1 MTFDDST
8 SSSEMDFVISSEMPT
23 GYIPRDYEEFPEF
36 CFFKPYEGPVYPRRD
51 WVELIEL
58 QRARYKTSPL
68 LVHQHNKIEPMNQGA
83 FGYCWMYS
91 IIGAV
96 LNRYAAQ
103 GIDPVPNLSAHAVA
117 AMHKEYRNEGGF
129 CIEAAHA
136 LQKLGAPTSEVWPG
150 YSMDKRLEE
159 NRAVVESRKLH
170 RLVDFQEHAR
180 ERVFEE
186 TMSAMICPVNPSPV
200 AVAFSWWRHAVAALA
215 GTYRKRGRR
224 IEFGIEFVNSY
235 GDKWNGRRRG
245 YGTVWGTKAIP
256 FEAVTVRA
264 VSAVSEE
271 K

>member
-1 MTFDDST
+1 MTFE
-8 SSSEMDFVISSEMPT
+8 SSSEYDFEISSDDPT
-23 GYIPRDYEEFPEF
+23 GYVPRDYEEFPEF

-68 LVHQHNKIEPMNQGA
+68 LVHQYNKIEPMNQGA

-96 LNRYAAQ
+96 LNRYASQ
-103 GIDPVPNLSAHAVA
+103 GIDPVPSLSAHAVA
-117 AMHKEYRNEGGF
+117 AMHKNYRNEGGF

-136 LQKLGAPTSEVWPG
+136 LQKLGAPTSDVWPG

-180 ERVFEE
+180 DRVFDE
-186 TMSAMICPVNPSPV
+186 TMSALICPVNPSPV

-224 IEFGIEFVNSY
+224 VEFGIEFVNSY
-235 GDKWNGRRRG
+235 GAKWNGRRRG
-245 YGTVWGTKAIP
+245 FGTVWGSKAVP
-256 FEAVTVRA
+256 FESVTVRA
-264 VSAVSEE
+264 VSAVAEV
-271 K
+271 